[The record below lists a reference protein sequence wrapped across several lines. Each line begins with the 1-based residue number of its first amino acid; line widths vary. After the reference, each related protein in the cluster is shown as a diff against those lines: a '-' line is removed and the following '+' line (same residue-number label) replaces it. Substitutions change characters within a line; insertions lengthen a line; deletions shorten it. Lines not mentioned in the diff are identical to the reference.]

1 MNLHRRGFACLLV
14 LSLSACSSD
23 SNAPTG
29 QNDPGGEQDIS
40 NVIYVGGVTDEA
52 LERMLDGTPK
62 NDPRQT
68 VIVDAPDLGSPV
80 PKDTAATFQ
89 FHLATEAKRMPGLQP
104 VPASNSASI
113 WQRGFHEL
121 LQFLAPERVA
131 HAHGTPYN
139 GTAYYLVITDK
150 DSKQILQVFT
160 PETSFTPEAVDWQH
174 LTDAP
179 QPLTLK
185 ITSAF
190 FDDNSVTTDGGP
202 FVGGSFQFRIE

>member
-1 MNLHRRGFACLLV
+1 MG
-14 LSLSACSSD
+14 S
-23 SNAPTG
+23 
-29 QNDPGGEQDIS
+29 
-40 NVIYVGGVTDEA
+40 VTDDA
-52 LERMLDGTPK
+52 LLRMLDLTPK
-62 NDPRQT
+62 HDPGQV
-68 VIVDAPDLGSPV
+68 VIVDAPDLGTPV

-89 FHLATEAKRMPGLQP
+89 FHLAIEATRMPGLP
-104 VPASNSASI
+104 PGTNGKPASM
-113 WQRGFHEL
+113 WRRGFHEFL
-121 LQFLAPERVA
+121 NFLAPERVA

-160 PETSFTPEAVDWQH
+160 QETSFTPELVDWQH

-190 FDDNSVTTDGGP
+190 FEENSVPADGGP
-202 FVGGSFQFRIE
+202 FVGGSFPFRIE